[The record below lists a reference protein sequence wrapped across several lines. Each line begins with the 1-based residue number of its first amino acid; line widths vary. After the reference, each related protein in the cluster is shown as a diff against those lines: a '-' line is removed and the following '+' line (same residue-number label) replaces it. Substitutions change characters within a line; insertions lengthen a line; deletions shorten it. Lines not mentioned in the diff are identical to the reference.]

1 MESCPKGNRQ
11 RFSSHSLSPLQSHCP
26 QAAPATWHQWRW
38 PSSSVSDHGD
48 VVPRGLVAL
57 CGTRTVSLAGWWL
70 VAASRAQQR
79 EYGERAERGQ
89 WEGSVGRGP
98 AEGPRRLCRYKADC
112 CPLS

>member
-26 QAAPATWHQWRW
+26 QAAPASWHQWRW
-38 PSSSVSDHGD
+38 PSSSVSDNGD

-79 EYGERAERGQ
+79 EYGDRGRMGTEGGVCGQCASRGAEDGVQ
-89 WEGSVGRGP
+89 GHG
-98 AEGPRRLCRYKADC
+98 
-112 CPLS
+112 

>member
-1 MESCPKGNRQ
+1 M
-11 RFSSHSLSPLQSHCP
+11 
-26 QAAPATWHQWRW
+26 
-38 PSSSVSDHGD
+38 SDHGD

-79 EYGERAERGQ
+79 EYRDRGRMGTEGGER
-89 WEGSVGRGP
+89 GRGP
-98 AEGPRRLCRYKADC
+98 AEGLRMLCRDKADC

>member
-1 MESCPKGNRQ
+1 M
-11 RFSSHSLSPLQSHCP
+11 
-26 QAAPATWHQWRW
+26 
-38 PSSSVSDHGD
+38 VSDNGD
-48 VVPRGLVAL
+48 AVPWGLVAL
-57 CGTRTVSLAGWWL
+57 SRTRTVSLAGWWL

-98 AEGPRRLCRYKADC
+98 AEGLRMVCRDMADC